1 MNRESALSRL
11 ATRCCAWSERW
22 FPDAFAFATVAVA
35 VVAVAAMSI
44 GVAPIQVA
52 QSFGSGFWSLIP
64 FTMQMV
70 FIILGGFVVADSPPV
85 DRLVR
90 RIANIPGNGRSAV
103 AIVACVSISMSLV
116 HWGLSMMMAGLLVR
130 RMAQR
135 ADLRMDYRA
144 AGAAACVGMGS
155 VWALGLSSSA
165 AQLQANAGSMPP
177 SLLAI
182 TGVIPFGETIF
193 LWQSLL
199 LAAVLAVTNV
209 WVAWSTA
216 PDDSRLQTATQLGI
230 DSVPRPIAPLARTR
244 PGEWLDHSP
253 LATLLIASLGI
264 AWLASEFVAKGAL
277 TAIANLNTYNFVFFI
292 AGLLLQWR
300 PRRFLDSIARA
311 VPSVA
316 GVLVQ
321 FPFIG
326 SIAAMLTVAK
336 NSSGVSLADLLSR
349 AFTGI
354 AGHATFAPIIGIYS
368 AVLGL
373 FLPSGGGKW
382 IIEAPYVMQAAKAL
396 HYHLG
401 WTVQIYNAA
410 EALPNLI
417 NPFWMLPML
426 GILGL
431 RARDLMGFT
440 VVQFI
445 VNLPLVL
452 LMLWALGAT
461 LAYQAPLIAQ

>member
-1 MNRESALSRL
+1 MNRESALSAL

-22 FPDAFAFATVAVA
+22 FPDAFAFATLAVA

-44 GVAPIQVA
+44 GVAPLQVA

-70 FIILGGFVVADSPPV
+70 FIILGGYVVADSPPIA
-85 DRLVR
+85 RLVR
-90 RIANIPGNGRSAV
+90 GIAGIPQNGRSAV
-103 AIVACVSISMSLV
+103 AIVACVSILVSLV
-116 HWGLSMMMAGLLVR
+116 HWGLSLVMASLLAR
-130 RMAQR
+130 AMAQR
-135 ADLRMDYRA
+135 ADLRVDYRA
-144 AGAAACVGMGS
+144 AGAAACLGLGS

-165 AQLQANAGSMPP
+165 AQLEANAGSMPP
-177 SLLAI
+177 GLLAI
-182 TGVIPFGETIF
+182 TGVIPFGQTIF
-193 LWQSLL
+193 LWQSVL
-199 LAAVLAVTNV
+199 LAAVLTVTNV
-209 WVAWSTA
+209 WVAWSSA
-216 PDDSRLQTATQLGI
+216 PDESRLQTATQLGI
-230 DSVPRPIAPLARTR
+230 DLEPRPRAPLLQTR

-253 LATLLIASLGI
+253 LPTLGI
-264 AWLASEFVAKGAL
+264 AALGAAWLVAEFAAKGAVS
-277 TAIANLNTYNFVFFI
+277 AISNLNTYNFAFVI

-300 PRRFLDSIARA
+300 PRRFIDSVGRA

-326 SIAAMLTVAK
+326 SIAAILTVAK
-336 NSSGVSLADLLSR
+336 NPSGVSLADLLSR

-354 AGHATFAPIIGIYS
+354 ADHATFAPIIGLYS

-452 LMLWALGAT
+452 FMLWALGAT
-461 LAYQAPLIAQ
+461 LSYHAPMM